1 MALETNRPYFSI
13 GEVLNVLKDSFPDVT
28 VSKIRF
34 LESEGLIQPERTG
47 SGYRKFTEVDI
58 ERLRFILTLQRD
70 HFLPLKV
77 IRERLDEVDQAPPG
91 AGQSRLAF
99 DAPEVAP
106 ADEGESSPAAG
117 PAVDPRTALA
127 AGSGFS
133 FSPSELAHA
142 SGLLLEQIE
151 ELTAFR
157 LLNPTQIREERDGE
171 ATAPLLRYNEHDLES
186 AKLCRALLEM
196 GLEARHLRAFR
207 TSADRWADIA
217 ELVANPLAR
226 QRHPEA
232 RKQAEERVREVI
244 RIGGKLVRVL
254 LRETVGPFG

>member
-77 IRERLDEVDQAPPG
+77 IRERLDEVDQAPAG

-99 DAPEVAP
+99 DSP
-106 ADEGESSPAAG
+106 PAAVEEQVATPG
-117 PAVDPRTALA
+117 ATAEQRSALA
-127 AGSGFS
+127 AGSGLS

-142 SGLLLEQIE
+142 SGLLLDQIE
-151 ELTAFR
+151 ELTSFR
-157 LLNPTQIREERDGE
+157 MLNPTQIREQREGE
-171 ATAPLLRYNEHDLES
+171 EAGSPVLRYNEHDLEA

-196 GLEARHLRAFR
+196 GLEPRHLRAFR

-232 RKQAEERVREVI
+232 RKQAEERIREVI
-244 RIGGKLVRVL
+244 RVGTKLVRVL
-254 LRETVGPFG
+254 LRETVGPLG

>member
-99 DAPEVAP
+99 EAEAP
-106 ADEGESSPAAG
+106 ASEGEEIAT

-127 AGSGFS
+127 AGSGLS

-142 SGLLLEQIE
+142 SGLMLDQIE
-151 ELTAFR
+151 ELTSFR
-157 LLNPTQIREERDGE
+157 LLNPTQIREQRDGE
-171 ATAPLLRYNEHDLES
+171 DGAIVQRYNEHDLES
-186 AKLCRALLEM
+186 AKLCRALMEM

-207 TSADRWADIA
+207 TSADRWADLA

-232 RKQAEERVREVI
+232 RKAAEERVREVI
-244 RIGGKLVRVL
+244 RVGGKLVRVL
-254 LRETVGPFG
+254 LRETVGPLG

>member
-13 GEVLNVLKDSFPDVT
+13 GEVLNVLKDAFPDVT

-47 SGYRKFTEVDI
+47 SGYRKFTESDI

-77 IRERLDEVDQAPPG
+77 IRERLDEVDQAPAG

-99 DAPEVAP
+99 EAQPEVT
-106 ADEGESSPAAG
+106 DEPAAG
-117 PAVDPRTALA
+117 GASTTTDPRTALA
-127 AGSGFS
+127 AGSGLS

-142 SGLLLEQIE
+142 SGLLLDQID
-151 ELTAFR
+151 ELTSFR
-157 LLNPTQIREERDGE
+157 MLNPTQIREQREGE
-171 ATAPLLRYNEHDLES
+171 DASAPVLRYNEHDLEA

-196 GLEARHLRAFR
+196 GLEPRHLRAFR

-232 RKQAEERVREVI
+232 RKAAEERVREVI
-244 RIGGKLVRVL
+244 RVGTKLVRVL
-254 LRETVGPFG
+254 LRETVGPLG

>member
-99 DAPEVAP
+99 E
-106 ADEGESSPAAG
+106 AAG
-117 PAVDPRTALA
+117 P
-127 AGSGFS
+127 G
-133 FSPSELAHA
+133 
-142 SGLLLEQIE
+142 
-151 ELTAFR
+151 
-157 LLNPTQIREERDGE
+157 
-171 ATAPLLRYNEHDLES
+171 
-186 AKLCRALLEM
+186 
-196 GLEARHLRAFR
+196 
-207 TSADRWADIA
+207 
-217 ELVANPLAR
+217 
-226 QRHPEA
+226 
-232 RKQAEERVREVI
+232 VR
-244 RIGGKLVRVL
+244 R
-254 LRETVGPFG
+254 

>member
-1 MALETNRPYFSI
+1 MALETSRPYFSI

-77 IRERLDEVDQAPPG
+77 IRERLDEVDSAPAG

-99 DAPEVAP
+99 ETEAAAAEAGT
-106 ADEGESSPAAG
+106 ADPHA
-117 PAVDPRTALA
+117 ALA
-127 AGSGFS
+127 SGAGLS
-133 FSPSELAHA
+133 FSATELAHA
-142 SGLLLEQIE
+142 SGLMQEQID
-151 ELTAFR
+151 ELTSFR
-157 LLNPTQIREERDGE
+157 LLNPTQIREQRDGE
-171 ATAPLLRYNEHDLES
+171 EGAPVLRYNEHDLEA
-186 AKLCRALLEM
+186 AKLCRALMEL
-196 GLEARHLRAFR
+196 GLEPRHLRAFR
-207 TSADRWADIA
+207 TSADRWADLA

-232 RKQAEERVREVI
+232 RKAAEERIREVV
-244 RIGGKLVRVL
+244 RVGGKLVRVL
-254 LRETVGPFG
+254 LRETVGPLG

>member
-47 SGYRKFTEVDI
+47 SGYRKFTETDI

-77 IRERLDEVDQAPPG
+77 IRERLDEVDSAPVG
-91 AGQSRLAF
+91 AGQSRLSF
-99 DAPEVAP
+99 ESEAPP
-106 ADEGESSPAAG
+106 TDDSTPLAAL
-117 PAVDPRTALA
+117 DPRAAALA
-127 AGSGFS
+127 SGGSGLS
-133 FSPSELAHA
+133 FSASELAHA
-142 SGLLLEQIE
+142 SGLMVEQVQ
-151 ELTAFR
+151 ELTDFR
-157 LLNPTQIREERDGE
+157 MLNPTQLREQRDGE
-171 ATAPLLRYNEHDLES
+171 EGEMVLRYNEDDLEA
-186 AKLCRALLEM
+186 AKLCRVLLEM

-217 ELVANPLAR
+217 ELVASPLAR

-232 RKQAEERVREVI
+232 RKEAQERIREVI
-244 RIGGKLVRVL
+244 RVGGKLVRVL
-254 LRETVGPFG
+254 LRDAVGPLG

>member
-13 GEVLNVLKDSFPDVT
+13 GEVLNVLKDSVPDVT

-47 SGYRKFTEVDI
+47 SGYRKFTETDI

-77 IRERLDEVDQAPPG
+77 IRERLDEGDQAPAG

-99 DAPEVAP
+99 DGEPPPTTDEP
-106 ADEGESSPAAG
+106 ATAAT
-117 PAVDPRTALA
+117 PIDPRTALA
-127 AGSGFS
+127 AGSGLS

-142 SGLLLEQIE
+142 SGLMLDQIE
-151 ELTAFR
+151 ELTSFR
-157 LLNPTQIREERDGE
+157 MLNPTQIREQREGAD
-171 ATAPLLRYNEHDLES
+171 ASAPVLRYNEHDLEA

-196 GLEARHLRAFR
+196 GLEPRHLRAFR

-217 ELVANPLAR
+217 ELVSNPLAR

-244 RIGGKLVRVL
+244 RVGTKLVRVL
-254 LRETVGPFG
+254 LRETVGPLG

>member
-99 DAPEVAP
+99 EAESAVPVGDEEKP
-106 ADEGESSPAAG
+106 AI
-117 PAVDPRTALA
+117 DPRTALA
-127 AGSGFS
+127 AGSGLS

-142 SGLLLEQIE
+142 SGLLLDQIE
-151 ELTAFR
+151 ELTSFR
-157 LLNPTQIREERDGE
+157 LLNPTQIREQRDGE
-171 ATAPLLRYNEHDLES
+171 EGAPVHRYNEHDLES
-186 AKLCRALLEM
+186 AKLCRALMEM

-207 TSADRWADIA
+207 TSADRWADLA

-232 RKQAEERVREVI
+232 RKAAEERVREVI
-244 RIGGKLVRVL
+244 RVGSKLVRVL
-254 LRETVGPFG
+254 LRETVGPLG

>member
-99 DAPEVAP
+99 DAQPAP
-106 ADEGESSPAAG
+106 SDEPATA
-117 PAVDPRTALA
+117 AAIDPRTALA
-127 AGSGFS
+127 AGSGLS

-142 SGLLLEQIE
+142 SGLLLDQIE
-151 ELTAFR
+151 ELTSFR
-157 LLNPTQIREERDGE
+157 MLNPTQIREQREGE
-171 ATAPLLRYNEHDLES
+171 EAGTPVLRYNEHDLEA

-196 GLEARHLRAFR
+196 GLEPRHLRAFR
-207 TSADRWADIA
+207 TSADRWADLA

-232 RKQAEERVREVI
+232 RKAAEERVREVI
-244 RIGGKLVRVL
+244 RVGTKLVRVL
-254 LRETVGPFG
+254 LRETVGPLG

>member
-77 IRERLDEVDQAPPG
+77 IRERLDEVDQAPAG

-99 DAPEVAP
+99 DAQPAP
-106 ADEGESSPAAG
+106 SDEQAAETG
-117 PAVDPRTALA
+117 TTTDPRAALA
-127 AGSGFS
+127 AGSGLS

-142 SGLLLEQIE
+142 SGLLLDQIE
-151 ELTAFR
+151 ELTSFR
-157 LLNPTQIREERDGE
+157 MLNPTQIREQREGE
-171 ATAPLLRYNEHDLES
+171 DASAPVLRYNEHDLEA

-196 GLEARHLRAFR
+196 GLEPRHLRAFR

-232 RKQAEERVREVI
+232 RKQAEERIREVI
-244 RIGGKLVRVL
+244 RVGTKLVRVL
-254 LRETVGPFG
+254 LRETVGPLG